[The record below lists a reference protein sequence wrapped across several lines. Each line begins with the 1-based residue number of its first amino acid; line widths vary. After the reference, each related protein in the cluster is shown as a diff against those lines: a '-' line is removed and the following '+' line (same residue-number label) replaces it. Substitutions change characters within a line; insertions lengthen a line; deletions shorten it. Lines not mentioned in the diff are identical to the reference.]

1 MMVYLS
7 IVNRDVHH
15 PVDVSVEGL
24 GRRREATLFT
34 VSGESPLARNTPENP
49 SAVAIRESTWATG
62 SATIEVE
69 PHSFTMIVIPTG
81 ES

>member
-1 MMVYLS
+1 MVYLS

-49 SAVAIRESTWATG
+49 SARGHPGIDLGNWQR
-62 SATIEVE
+62 
-69 PHSFTMIVIPTG
+69 HD
-81 ES
+81 